1 MTPAQFRALRL
12 TLAIPLLAVGV
23 YAWWQGL
30 FVLASLL
37 LPAGVLV
44 LLLLR

>member
-12 TLAIPLLAVGV
+12 ILAIPLLAAGV
-23 YAWWQGL
+23 YAWWEGL
-30 FVLASLL
+30 FVLASFLL
-37 LPAGVLV
+37 SAGVLV